1 MIAAELIAA
10 SVQLGGRLAL
20 FDADLAIGEGEVL
33 GVVGANG
40 AGKTTLL
47 RALLGLARL
56 SGGEARLGGRPVDRL
71 SDLERASLA
80 GYLPQERRVAW
91 NMPAWRIAAL
101 GAVHRPPSEAHVRA
115 LAALEAV
122 GVLDLAERG
131 VRDMSGGE
139 RARTLIARLLATGA
153 PVLAADEPTA
163 GLDPEAALRVMDVL
177 RARAGAGAAVI
188 VTLHDLT
195 LAARSCDRLAVM
207 SVGRILTAAAP
218 AEALAA
224 PILAEAFGLA
234 GELITSPAGVVL
246 AAERLT
252 GERHQ
257 GLP

>member
-1 MIAAELIAA
+1 MSPAAELISA
-10 SVQLGGRLAL
+10 SVTLGGRVAL
-20 FDADLAIGEGEVL
+20 TGASLTVNAGEVL

-56 SGGEARLGGRPVDRL
+56 TGGQARLGGRPVDQL
-71 SDLERASLA
+71 TELERASLA

-101 GAVHRPPSEAHVRA
+101 GAAHRPPIEAHGRA
-115 LAALEAV
+115 LVALAEV
-122 GVLDLAERG
+122 GVEALAERG

-139 RARTLIARLLATGA
+139 RAKTLIARLLVTGA
-153 PVLAADEPTA
+153 PLLAADEPTA

-177 RARAGAGAAVI
+177 KERAGAGAAVI
-188 VTLHDLT
+188 VSLHDLT

-207 SVGRILTAAAP
+207 SGGRILAASAP
-218 AEALAA
+218 AEALSAR
-224 PILAEAFGLA
+224 ILAEAFSLEGA
-234 GELITSPAGVVL
+234 LIDTPAGVVL
-246 AAERLT
+246 AANRLP
-252 GERHQ
+252 Q

>member
-10 SVQLGGRLAL
+10 TVELGGRPAL
-20 FDADLAIGEGEVL
+20 VEADLAVGEGEVL
-33 GVVGANG
+33 GVIGANG
-40 AGKTTLL
+40 AGKTTAL
-47 RALLGLARL
+47 RALMGLARL
-56 SGGEARLGGRPVDRL
+56 SGGAARLGGQPVERL
-71 SDLERASLA
+71 SELERASLA

-101 GAVHRPPSEAHVRA
+101 GAVHRPPGEAHTRA
-115 LAALEAV
+115 LMALAEV
-122 GVLDLAERG
+122 GVSDLAERG

-153 PVLAADEPTA
+153 PLLAADEPTA
-163 GLDPEAALRVMDVL
+163 GLDPEAALRVMEVL
-177 RARAGAGAAVI
+177 RARAKAGAAVI

-207 SVGRILTAAAP
+207 SAGRILTAAAP
-218 AEALAA
+218 AEALSAA
-224 PILAEAFGLA
+224 NLAQAFGLA

-246 AAERLT
+246 AAERLAA
-252 GERHQ
+252 ERPQ

>member
-1 MIAAELIAA
+1 MTVVAELVRAA
-10 SVQLGGRLAL
+10 VELGGRTAL
-20 FDADLAIGEGEVL
+20 SEASLQVRAGEVL

-56 SGGEARLGGRPVDRL
+56 ASGAARIAGRPIEEL

-101 GAVHRPPSEAHVRA
+101 GAIHRPPREAHERA
-115 LAALEAV
+115 LAALDEV
-122 GVLDLAERG
+122 GVRDLAERG

-153 PVLAADEPTA
+153 PLLAADEPTA
-163 GLDPEAALRVMDVL
+163 GLDPEASLRVLDVL
-177 RARAGAGAAVI
+177 RDRAAAGAAVI

-195 LAARSCDRLAVM
+195 LAARACDRLAVM
-207 SVGRILTAAAP
+207 RAGRILTASVP
-218 AEALAA
+218 ETALSASV
-224 PILAEAFGLA
+224 LAEAFSLDGGL
-234 GELITSPAGVVL
+234 IDSPAGVVL
-246 AAERLT
+246 AARRLT
-252 GERHQ
+252 Q